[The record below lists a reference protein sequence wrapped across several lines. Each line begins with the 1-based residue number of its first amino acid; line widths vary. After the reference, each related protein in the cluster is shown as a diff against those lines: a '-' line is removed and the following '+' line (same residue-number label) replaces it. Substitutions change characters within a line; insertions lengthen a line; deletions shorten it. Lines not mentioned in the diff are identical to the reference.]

1 MATGEPFKL
10 NPTTL
15 PIGFIVTSD
24 KIDTWWKKNNHPK
37 NISSSYR
44 KKSNPYPTPNVF
56 FSCQL
61 PDPAQKI
68 DFSKSPPDLRSTQK
82 RPRMLVATNQHF
94 GWYPIQGFDDFRC
107 ESRWFWINSSLNL
120 LRKKIQTTNIHKAS
134 KKKKER
140 ALNCRKV
147 LETGKY
153 HHLLYRL
160 SSDHFMCSFLSQICF
175 ERKRLP
181 HLHVWNI

>member
-24 KIDTWWKKNNHPK
+24 KIDTWWKKITTQNT
-37 NISSSYR
+37 SSSYR

-56 FSCQL
+56 FRANCRILRKRLTSQNHHQISDL
-61 PDPAQKI
+61 PKKDQGCWWQRTSI
-68 DFSKSPPDLRSTQK
+68 LGGIRSKVS
-82 RPRMLVATNQHF
+82 M
-94 GWYPIQGFDDFRC
+94 IFDV
-107 ESRWFWINSSLNL
+107 ESRWFWIDSSLNL
-120 LRKKIQTTNIHKAS
+120 LRKNTKQLTFIKHP
-134 KKKKER
+134 KKKER